1 MFQASLS
8 YEQKRFEH
16 HQLRLASNEAVVAC
30 WLLMPGSAEWTT
42 NIFVVWTSREFRVQ
56 LLDWLLKRS
65 HGSQRAGY
73 ARVG

>member
-42 NIFVVWTSREFRVQ
+42 DIFVVWTSTELRVQ
-56 LLDWLLKRS
+56 LRDWLLKKFY
-65 HGSQRAGY
+65 GSQLAGY